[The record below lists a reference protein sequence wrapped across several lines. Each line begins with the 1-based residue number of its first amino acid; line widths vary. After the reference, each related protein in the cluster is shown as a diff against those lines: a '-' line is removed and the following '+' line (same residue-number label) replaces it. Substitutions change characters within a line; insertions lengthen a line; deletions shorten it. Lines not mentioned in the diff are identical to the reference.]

1 VKADDAGKDGGQG
14 KDAVAGDDGAWT
26 YLHKLQRGVNRSSHA
41 LKVARLAGL
50 PESAIGVA
58 EKMLG
63 DMKSEQQKQ
72 NKKDDGK

>member
-1 VKADDAGKDGGQG
+1 
-14 KDAVAGDDGAWT
+14 
-26 YLHKLQRGVNRSSHA
+26 
-41 LKVARLAGL
+41 LAGL